1 MADEPA
7 KQSYGLIRGVFSPD
21 DARELLL
28 TLIDNKISFHQ
39 LNNRSRRERFG
50 EIDPAVVKRVDE
62 LRQSKADIAT
72 LIEEMGALGM
82 KLSISCNIEITPVK
96 EWFKKGSDP
105 LLSHIFSSPQSQ
117 LWCTAPLHR
126 R

>member
-7 KQSYGLIRGVFSPD
+7 KQSYRLIRGVFSPD

-72 LIEEMGALGM
+72 LIEQMGALGM
-82 KLSISCNIEITPVK
+82 KLSINCNIEITPVK
-96 EWFKKGSDP
+96 E
-105 LLSHIFSSPQSQ
+105 
-117 LWCTAPLHR
+117 
-126 R
+126 

>member
-1 MADEPA
+1 MAAEPA
-7 KQSYGLIRGVFSPD
+7 KQSYGLIRGEFSPD

-82 KLSISCNIEITPVK
+82 KLSINCNIEITPVK
-96 EWFKKGSDP
+96 E
-105 LLSHIFSSPQSQ
+105 
-117 LWCTAPLHR
+117 
-126 R
+126 

>member
-1 MADEPA
+1 MAAEPA

-72 LIEEMGALGM
+72 LIEQMGALGM
-82 KLSISCNIEITPVK
+82 KLSINCNIEITPVK
-96 EWFKKGSDP
+96 E
-105 LLSHIFSSPQSQ
+105 
-117 LWCTAPLHR
+117 
-126 R
+126 